1 MTDKKYEIN
10 ISPRILE
17 LLGPNLYTNIYYI
30 LAELI
35 ANAYDADARN
45 VWIFH
50 DEGAITVEDDG
61 KGMSYEKG
69 DINKYLNVAEVTRT
83 GEEDAYTPSGRKK
96 MGRKGV
102 GKLAA
107 LSVSENVVVKT
118 IADGEKS
125 GFILSRHPKEENLLE
140 PLTEEEIQFNKVKRH
155 GTAVVMLKPKYTLH
169 ATLDAVK
176 KNLLRIFPTIGADF
190 KIHLIR
196 NDEDKIVA
204 RSDKAMV
211 EELCALITLGEP
223 FAKYGKYFDSGIDG
237 TKGELLKTL
246 QEKVFEGV
254 EIMNNNLKEKRPYDI
269 VVEGWIGAYKTTAN
283 RKQAA
288 SDFPDNFISL
298 YANGKMGEF
307 NILPSIGQ
315 NKLNEVYVVGQLHVD
330 IFELSELGDMALSNR
345 QGYKTDDVRY
355 QTVIEYARND
365 LLPQILELRTKYASF
380 KKEEQ
385 KQKKLDKQKENEKKF
400 QEQVETFIKKTS
412 SEAAR
417 RIADAFGRGAPQEA
431 EKIIRDAIN
440 DNSAELGLKP
450 RIDEAKKKLLISHTK
465 DDKDFADVVYE
476 MLLFNNIPKNDI
488 LYTNCDDE
496 AARIPVGVNRKYGVY
511 DYLRDFFVNSR
522 SDQNI
527 FVIFITSL
535 NMRNSWGALVEVGAA
550 WITRSEHKI
559 FTINGF
565 RPQQPLDVFSTWQA
579 SKRIDGVGLCADGV
593 NVDTFC
599 QFIEHISR
607 YLHYEPKG
615 RDENKKKLEKLGF
628 SSVS

>member
-1 MTDKKYEIN
+1 MADKKYEID

-35 ANAYDADARN
+35 ANAYDADAHN
-45 VWIFH
+45 VWIF
-50 DEGAITVEDDG
+50 DDKDAITVEDDG

-69 DINKYLNVAEVTRT
+69 DIKKYLNVAEVTRT

-107 LSVSENVVVKT
+107 LSVSENVVIKT

-125 GFILSRHPKEENLLE
+125 GFILSRYPKEGNLLE
-140 PLTEEEIQFNKVKRH
+140 PLTEQEVKFNKVKRH

-176 KNLLRIFPTIGADF
+176 KNLLRIFPTIGEGF

-196 NDEDKIVA
+196 NDEDKIVT
-204 RSDKAMV
+204 RSDKSMV
-211 EELCALITLGEP
+211 EELCALITFGEP
-223 FAKYGKYFDSGIDG
+223 FAKYGTYFDSGIDG
-237 TKGELLKTL
+237 TKGELLKIL
-246 QEKVFEGV
+246 PEKVFEGV
-254 EIMNNNLKEKRPYDI
+254 EIMNNNLKEKRPYNI
-269 VVEGWIGAYKTTAN
+269 VVKGWIGAYKTTSN
-283 RKQAA
+283 RKQVA

-298 YANGKMGEF
+298 YANNKMGEF

-330 IFELSELGDMALSNR
+330 IFELSELDMALSNR
-345 QGYKTDDVRY
+345 QGYRTDDVRY
-355 QTVIEYARND
+355 RTVIEYARNE

-380 KKEEQ
+380 KKAEQ
-385 KQKKLDKQKENEKKF
+385 NKKKLDKQKENEKKF

-412 SEAAR
+412 SEAAQR
-417 RIADAFGRGAPQEA
+417 MVNAFGQGTPQEA
-431 EKIIRDAIN
+431 EKIIRDTIN

-465 DDKDFADVVYE
+465 SDKDFADVVYE
-476 MLLFNNIPKNDI
+476 MLLFNNIPKTDI

-496 AARIPVGVNRKYGVY
+496 TARIPVGVNRKYGVY
-511 DYLRDFFVNSR
+511 DYLRDFFVKSR

-535 NMRNSWGALVEVGAA
+535 DMRNSWGALVEVGAA

-559 FTINGF
+559 FTINEF
-565 RPQQPLDVFSTWQA
+565 QPQQPLDVFSTWQT
-579 SKRIDGVGLCADGV
+579 SQRIDGIGLRADSV
-593 NVDTFC
+593 NFDTFC

-607 YLHYEPKG
+607 YLHYKPKG
-615 RDENKKKLEKLGF
+615 RDDNKKKLERLGF